1 MDAAATMAPGW
12 GWSGWMRKWRL
23 PVAGVDDG
31 AGVGLVEVEHADDE
45 VGLDR
50 VLEFDHADAGELVG
64 EAFGL
69 LRQECVPGG
78 KRRGGGAK
86 QRELL

>member
-1 MDAAATMAPGW
+1 
-12 GWSGWMRKWRL
+12 
-23 PVAGVDDG
+23 
-31 AGVGLVEVEHADDE
+31 VEVRTPGGEEPLVVE
-45 VGLDR
+45 VG
-50 VLEFDHADAGELVG
+50 VDAGELVG